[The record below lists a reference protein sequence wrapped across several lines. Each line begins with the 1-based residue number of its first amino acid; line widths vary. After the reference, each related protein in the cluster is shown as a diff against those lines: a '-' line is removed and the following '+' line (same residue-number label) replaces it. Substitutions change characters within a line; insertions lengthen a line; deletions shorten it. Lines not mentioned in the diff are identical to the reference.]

1 MITVWLPIII
11 STLALC
17 FSVYMG
23 LRCRKKEDKEEIV
36 KRIERDTE
44 TKMML
49 NEINGDTKEIKETV
63 KNIQSDIKDHEG
75 RITKLEASYK
85 AEHKRIDDERSR
97 INELYS
103 RMAEAGKVDRQS
115 DD

>member
-1 MITVWLPIII
+1 MTVQDFLMGWLPIIV
-11 STLALC
+11 SVLAFC

-23 LRCRKKEDKEEIV
+23 LKGRKKEDKEEIV

-63 KNIQSDIKDHEG
+63 KNIQNDIKDHEG
-75 RITKLEASYK
+75 RIVKLEASYK
-85 AEHKRIDDERSR
+85 AEHKRLDEVFSMVGLKERDCH
-97 INELYS
+97 E
-103 RMAEAGKVDRQS
+103 
-115 DD
+115 

>member
-1 MITVWLPIII
+1 MTVETFLIVWLPIII
-11 STLALC
+11 STLAFC

-23 LRCRKKEDKEEIV
+23 LRGRKKEDKEEIV
-36 KRIERDTE
+36 KRIERETE

-85 AEHKRIDDERSR
+85 AEHKRLDEVFGMIGLKERDYH
-97 INELYS
+97 E
-103 RMAEAGKVDRQS
+103 
-115 DD
+115 